1 MSNIGL
7 DIAASG
13 VNAAQTAMDT
23 IAQNLSNTNTPGYV
37 SETANLTALSS
48 GEQSGVGGGVAVASV
63 TQNNDSLLAANAAQT
78 SAALAQSTALQ
89 QTLQQAQLAFGDPS
103 SSSGLGSDLSSFWQS
118 WNQLSTNPTSQ
129 ADLQAVVDSA
139 QTVTTDLSQASGQL
153 TAASA
158 NASSQ
163 LTNTVGQANT
173 LLSQV
178 ASLNNQI
185 VKQGATGTSVSA
197 LSDQQNQLLTQLASD
212 IGATWTA
219 SPKGS
224 VNVAVGG
231 VTLVQGNWSD
241 TLAVNNAGSATSPN
255 LQLVAQS
262 SKVALTASSGT
273 AAGLLAAVNVYLP
286 SYQSQLDGVAND
298 LANVVNTQL
307 NKGFTTS
314 GTPGVDLFTN
324 SGAGSLTAVNIAVNP
339 TVLAN
344 PSLIATASTSSL
356 PAASNDGSNA
366 QALANLYNASN
377 GPDVAWRTA
386 VVNVGSQVSQINDQV
401 QSQTATSNAAQQN
414 LQSVTG
420 VNQNTALV
428 ELMNFQA
435 TYQAAA
441 KVITT
446 VDTALQSLL
455 AAV

>member
-63 TQNNDSLLAANAAQT
+63 TQNNDSLLAANVAQT

-89 QTLQQAQLAFGDPS
+89 QTLQQAQLAFGNPS
-103 SSSGLGSDLSSFWQS
+103 SSTGLGADLSSFWKS

-139 QTVTTDLSQASGQL
+139 QTVVTDLSQASGQI
-153 TAASA
+153 TAAYD

-185 VKQGATGTSVSA
+185 IKQGATGTSVSA

-219 SPKGS
+219 SPNGS

-241 TLAVNNAGSATSPN
+241 TLAVNNTGTASTPN
-255 LQLVAQS
+255 LQVVAQS
-262 SKVALTASSGT
+262 TNAVLNASSGT
-273 AAGLLAAVNVYLP
+273 AAGLLAAANIYLSP
-286 SYQSQLDGVAND
+286 
-298 LANVVNTQL
+298 
-307 NKGFTTS
+307 
-314 GTPGVDLFTN
+314 
-324 SGAGSLTAVNIAVNP
+324 
-339 TVLAN
+339 
-344 PSLIATASTSSL
+344 STSQSTSTSQPQPFQSL
-356 PAASNDGSNA
+356 LNTVASN
-366 QALANLYNASN
+366 LANLVNGALPTSVPLFQTPTPGSYTASN
-377 GPDVAWRTA
+377 ITVAPTFAANSSLIPNLGSTAQTLAGLYNSSGGPDAAWQAA
-386 VVNVGSQVSQINDQV
+386 VVNVGSQVSQVNNQV
-401 QSQTATSNAAQQN
+401 QSQTATANAAQQN
-414 LQSVTG
+414 LQSVSG

-428 ELMNFQA
+428 ELMNFQS

>member
-89 QTLQQAQLAFGDPS
+89 QTLQQAQLAFGNPS
-103 SSSGLGSDLSSFWQS
+103 SSTGLGADLSSFWQS

-139 QTVTTDLSQASGQL
+139 QTVTTDLSQASGQI
-153 TAASA
+153 TVASA

-163 LTNTVGQANT
+163 LATTVGQANT

-185 VKQGATGTSVSA
+185 IKQGATGTSVSS
-197 LSDQQNQLLTQLASD
+197 LSDQQSQLLTQLASD

-219 SPKGS
+219 SANGS
-224 VNVAVGG
+224 VKVSVGG

-241 TLAVNNAGSATSPN
+241 TLAVNNTGTASTPN

-262 SKVALTASSGT
+262 SKVALNASSGT
-273 AAGLLAAVNVYLP
+273 TAGLLAAVNVYLP
-286 SYQSQLDGVAND
+286 SYQSQLNTVASN
-298 LANVVNTQL
+298 LATSVNTVL
-307 NKGFTTS
+307 SNGFTTS
-314 GTPGVDLFTN
+314 GAPGVDMFTS
-324 SGAGSLTAVNIAVNP
+324 SGSGGLTAANISVNP
-339 TVLAN
+339 SIAAN

-356 PAASNDGSNA
+356 PAATNDGSNA
-366 QALANLYNASN
+366 QALANLYNSPS
-377 GPDVAWRTA
+377 GPDAAWRTA
-386 VVNVGSQVSQINDQV
+386 VVNVGSQVSQINNQV
-401 QSQTATSNAAQQN
+401 QAQTATSNAAQQN

-428 ELMNFQA
+428 ELMNFQS

>member
-7 DIAASG
+7 EIAASG

-63 TQNNDSLLAANAAQT
+63 TQNTDNLLAANVAQT

-89 QTLQQAQLAFGDPS
+89 QALQQAQLAFGNPS
-103 SSSGLGSDLSSFWQS
+103 SSTGLGADLSSFWKS

-139 QTVTTDLSQASGQL
+139 QTVVTDLSQASGQI
-153 TAASA
+153 TAAYN

-163 LTNTVGQANT
+163 LTNTVSQANT
-173 LLSQV
+173 LLGQV

-185 VKQGATGTSVSA
+185 IKQGATGTSVSA
-197 LSDQQNQLLTQLASD
+197 LSDQQNQLLTQLASN

-219 SPKGS
+219 SPNGS

-241 TLAVNNAGSATSPN
+241 TLAVNNTGTASNPN
-255 LQLVAQS
+255 LQVVAQS
-262 SKVALTASSGT
+262 TNVALSASSGT
-273 AAGLLAAVNVYLP
+273 AAGLLAALNIYLSPSTSTSTSNSQPQSFQSLLNTVATNLATVVNGPLQAAAGSASADLFSSPGAGYYTASNITVAP
-286 SYQSQLDGVAND
+286 NFVAN
-298 LANVVNTQL
+298 A
-307 NKGFTTS
+307 
-314 GTPGVDLFTN
+314 
-324 SGAGSLTAVNIAVNP
+324 
-339 TVLAN
+339 
-344 PSLIATASTSSL
+344 SLIPNLGSTAQT
-356 PAASNDGSNA
+356 
-366 QALANLYNASN
+366 LAGLYNSSA
-377 GPDVAWRTA
+377 GPDVAWQAA
-386 VVNVGSQVSQINDQV
+386 VVNVGTQVSQVNNQV
-401 QSQTATSNAAQQN
+401 QSQTATANAAQQN
-414 LQSVTG
+414 LQSVSG

-428 ELMNFQA
+428 ELMNFQS